1 MSYTMYYDVSLWSTA
16 KIYVFP
22 FCEYPLSMTKK
33 VLIFFLAPFDPQLD
47 MLWDSDHSQTFS
59 HPFNIYQQ
67 SWLRYV
73 TVSCLPE
80 TLLGQWEWLGGWKK
94 NDFHEDPVVSM
105 DFGFQLKARQNE
117 GIWLIEKKNKISTFK
132 IYLRIWCSIL
142 AWGRLTAVKNK

>member
-33 VLIFFLAPFDPQLD
+33 VLISFWLLLTP
-47 MLWDSDHSQTFS
+47 SQICFGIQTIPKHF
-59 HPFNIYQQ
+59 HTLLIYQQ
-67 SWLRYV
+67 SWLGYV

-80 TLLGQWEWLGGWKK
+80 TLLSEWEWWVDEKK
-94 NDFHEDPVVSM
+94 TDFHENPVVSM

-117 GIWLIEKKNKISTFK
+117 GI
-132 IYLRIWCSIL
+132 
-142 AWGRLTAVKNK
+142 